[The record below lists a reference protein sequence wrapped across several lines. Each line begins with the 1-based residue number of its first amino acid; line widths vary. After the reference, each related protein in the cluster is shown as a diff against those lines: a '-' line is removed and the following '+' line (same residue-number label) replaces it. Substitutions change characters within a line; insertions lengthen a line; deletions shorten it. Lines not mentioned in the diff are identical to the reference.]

1 VLILIQ
7 DASQEMTAGGP
18 VEGSCTPTRLCLA
31 CGHPQNSTS
40 AACLEMD
47 GAQISALMAIK
58 DDPVKC
64 VLLKADGSLEE
75 VRAHRSRSVTHRT
88 GV

>member
-1 VLILIQ
+1 
-7 DASQEMTAGGP
+7 
-18 VEGSCTPTRLCLA
+18 
-31 CGHPQNSTS
+31 
-40 AACLEMD
+40 MD

>member
-1 VLILIQ
+1 MRM
-7 DASQEMTAGGP
+7 AAGGGP
-18 VEGSCTPTRLCLA
+18 VEGSCTPRLCLA